1 MNTPHNYCCRNW
13 TQKRPHNL
21 PVNC

>member
-1 MNTPHNYCCRNW
+1 MKLKRTTVVRNQ